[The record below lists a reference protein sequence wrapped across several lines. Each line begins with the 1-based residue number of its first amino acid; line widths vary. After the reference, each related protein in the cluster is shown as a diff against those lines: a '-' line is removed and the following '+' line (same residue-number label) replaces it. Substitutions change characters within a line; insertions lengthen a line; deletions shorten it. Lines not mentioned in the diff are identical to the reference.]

1 MEFEELEDIFKTE
14 EFKSLPW
21 KHRVWLRIK
30 VAFIQSIS
38 YY

>member
-14 EFKSLPW
+14 AFKSLSW

-30 VAFIQSIS
+30 VAFFQFLS